1 MMKRLLYLTVVS
13 VTVFVGQAQAFVT
26 NGDFETGDLTGWTV
40 FATAGGTTGVGLPD
54 VVLFDTDNDS
64 VATNSARF
72 NVGRLSG
79 IGARE
84 GGGIYQNVNILASG
98 SYLLTADVASSDIGG
113 SQNSDGG
120 LFELLFD
127 GVLVDSVDFG
137 PIALNVPE
145 YASLGGTVGA
155 AVGSHE
161 VRIRITRGYT
171 SDLAVTPWEY
181 IDNVSLSPA
190 GVVPAPGAILLGTI
204 GTGLVTWLRRRRA
217 L

>member
-1 MMKRLLYLTVVS
+1 MKRLLYLTVVS
-13 VTVFVGQAQAFVT
+13 VTVLVGQAQAFVT

-40 FATAGGTTGVGLPD
+40 FATAGGTTGAGLPD

-72 NVGRLSG
+72 NVGRLAG

-84 GGGIYQNVNILASG
+84 GGGIYQNVSILASG
-98 SYLLTADVASSDIGG
+98 NYLLTADVASLDVGGG
-113 SQNSDGG
+113 SNADGG

-137 PIALNVPE
+137 SITLNVPE
-145 YASLGGTVGA
+145 YASLSGTVGA
-155 AVGSHE
+155 AVGSYE
-161 VRIRITRGYT
+161 VRIRITREYA
-171 SDLAVTPWEY
+171 SDLASTPWEY

-190 GVVPAPGAILLGTI
+190 GAIPAPGAIVLGMLGT
-204 GTGLVTWLRRRRA
+204 GVVGWLRRRRT